1 MMVGADAEVAEEE
14 EAVENI
20 TIIGIL
26 GQAPHP
32 RLHRTQQLVAQ
43 QHTLEHHVAEQQL
56 ERRTEIRITVIAD
69 GKTFKLFF
77 R

>member
-1 MMVGADAEVAEEE
+1 MMVGAEAAVAEEE

-20 TIIGIL
+20 TIIGIR

-32 RLHRTQQLVAQ
+32 RLHRVQQLVAQ
-43 QHTLEHHVAEQQL
+43 QHMLEHHVAEQQL
-56 ERRTEIRITVIAD
+56 KQCTEIMITVIAD
-69 GKTFKLFF
+69 GKTFKLLF